1 MDSFHNV
8 TSGIPKQPAQ
18 LNTHALEKMANSKVI
33 NLLNYT
39 EQLKAK
45 LPTERYHHGDYMQQE
60 PVKFYVSE
68 CKVKDKS
75 N

>member
-1 MDSFHNV
+1 MDSFHSV

-18 LNTHALEKMANSKVI
+18 LNTNALEKMANSKVI

-39 EQLKAK
+39 GQVKAK
-45 LPTERYHHGDYMQQE
+45 LPTERCHHGDCMIQE
-60 PVKFYVSE
+60 PVKFYVNK